1 MRLLPIAA
9 CMLYAATSP
18 ALAEVQAEARN
29 MALAG
34 YSDLQGRSAY
44 QPVIQQQDGR
54 WIAYVG
60 HHGGSAPNPLTGRS
74 EANGTS
80 VVDVTD
86 PAAPRMLHHIP
97 GAPGQ
102 GEGGGAQMARVC
114 AGSSLPH
121 GLPGHHYLLRTYGN
135 EAHEVWDVTAPTA
148 PRRVARIGGISG
160 THKNFWE
167 CDSGVAYLVSGVP
180 GWRTRRMTQVVDLG
194 DPARPRVLRQFGL
207 PGQQPGASGP
217 QPVGLH
223 GAISLGP
230 KANRVYFGHGLNSD
244 GVLQIVDRRKLL
256 EGPAEPTEANLVHP
270 QVGRLD
276 LGPTIGAH
284 TALPLPAMP
293 MPDGGKRDFVL
304 VVGEAIADHC
314 RETRQTAWMVDVSQE
329 AQPRLVSH
337 FAAPEDGGDFCRRA
351 GRFGTHSSNESMAA
365 IYFRR
370 VVFLAH
376 FNAGVR
382 AVDVRDPYA
391 MKEVGYYIPAVNA
404 RTEPQ
409 CARGDSGCRPATQTN
424 NVEIDERGYIYS
436 VDRAGSGM
444 HVLRLTEDGKK
455 AAGLAP

>member
-1 MRLLPIAA
+1 MRYLPIAA
-9 CMLYAATSP
+9 CMLYAATVP
-18 ALAEVQAEARN
+18 AWAEDQAEAHN

-34 YSDLQGRSAY
+34 YNDLQGRSAY

-86 PAAPRMLHHIP
+86 AQAPRMLHHIP

-102 GEGGGAQMARVC
+102 GESGGAQMARVC

-148 PRRVARIGGISG
+148 PRRIARIDGISG

-180 GWRTRRMTQVVDLG
+180 GWRTRRMTQVVDLS
-194 DPARPRVLRQFGL
+194 DPTQPGVLRQFGL

-230 KANRVYFGHGLNSD
+230 TGNRVYFGYGVNGD

-256 EGPAEPTEANLVHP
+256 EGPAEPSEANLVHP
-270 QVGRLD
+270 QMGRLD
-276 LGPTIGAH
+276 LGPTMGAH
-284 TALPLPAMP
+284 TALPLPSMP

-304 VVGEAIADHC
+304 VVGEAVADHC
-314 RETRQTAWMVDVSQE
+314 REPRQMAWMVDVGME
-329 AQPRLVSH
+329 AQPRVVSH
-337 FAAPEDGGDFCRRA
+337 FTVPEQSGDFCRRA

-365 IYFRR
+365 VFYRR

-409 CARGDSGCRPATQTN
+409 CARGDNGCRPATQTN